1 MTKGSHTQHIKQS
14 KCFLTFSAMA
24 KGIWLCIVMVLTYAS
39 LQSIVLTYLPTATTV
54 SVYLPSYSR
63 HFTNPNSFTTMTEK
77 TRPYLGKGGGVYKQ
91 LPQKDVQNL
100 LL

>member
-1 MTKGSHTQHIKQS
+1 MQATR
-14 KCFLTFSAMA
+14 
-24 KGIWLCIVMVLTYAS
+24 S

-77 TRPYLGKGGGVYKQ
+77 TQPYLGKGG
-91 LPQKDVQNL
+91 VQTVTAKGRPKFIIIEKHDSFQVISSVTHTKMKA
-100 LL
+100 